1 MKAYLKNYRQS
12 PRKVRLV
19 TDLIRGKKIDRALT
33 LLSAA
38 PKRAGLPV
46 KKLLESA
53 IANAGNTAGARRDNL
68 IVKSIRVD
76 DGFTFKRYQPRA
88 RGRASLIRK
97 RTSNISVV
105 LAEQPKNAKIN
116 SKTKVSKKLTS

>member
-105 LAEQPKNAKIN
+105 LAEQTKNAKIN